1 MKIQIKKIISKSL
14 FALVLVCMSQN
25 VKSEPFHWNAF
36 ELKVSPEEVTKL
48 YELLDETFSIDD
60 KPFKITL
67 NEIIFSDRDTTHNLV
82 ISSSDVDAI
91 SSIMSDE
98 YKAERESFLAKL
110 HELAEVKSK
119 FTGVRTFTTNIPES
133 GSDTKAANSYIA
145 IWEMEIKPADASKFV
160 KSFMKIVPKTEDIR
174 TNHILGMGTYQ
185 FGRGKATH
193 YVLHTFTSYSDLKNS
208 LDAYMQKGVMAEHFN
223 QIKDIS
229 TPAGNSVTKI
239 IKQW

>member
-1 MKIQIKKIISKSL
+1 MNVETK
-14 FALVLVCMSQN
+14 VLKRFVIYM
-25 VKSEPFHWNAF
+25 AI
-36 ELKVSPEEVTKL
+36 L
-48 YELLDETFSIDD
+48 TF
-60 KPFKITL
+60 
-67 NEIIFSDRDTTHNLV
+67 V
-82 ISSSDVDAI
+82 
-91 SSIMSDE
+91 M
-98 YKAERESFLAKL
+98 
-110 HELAEVKSK
+110 
-119 FTGVRTFTTNIPES
+119 FTVWG
-133 GSDTKAANSYIA
+133 
-145 IWEMEIKPADASKFV
+145 FV